1 MKRLSLIIAAVLM
14 VLALPTKAQK
24 AQSQEY
30 DYEFNPHW
38 FIQGQAGGQ
47 YTLGERNFK
56 DLTSLNFQ
64 LGGGYE
70 FNPYLAARLSVNA
83 YQSKAGMSKFVV
95 PGGGDYQWKWNY
107 IAPSIDGMLD
117 ITNLFGGFNPER
129 KLSFG
134 VLAGLGVN
142 IVFNKDEAVDQKAA
156 IVQAYAN
163 NGVAMNQE
171 YLKYAGETGPFLTLR
186 LGSYL
191 DFHLTENLALGL
203 ELQANATSDKYNSK
217 DGDNLNDWYFNG
229 LIGIKYCFGKTNEK
243 TPKEQMIPVSNAA
256 NYADCPEPAEKIVEK
271 LVDNPVEVTVPTL
284 YEEIYFDLNK
294 DKIAQSEKYKVR
306 HMIEFL
312 KDNPNA
318 TIEISGNADKA
329 TGTHQYNQA
338 ISQRRADNVAQ
349 ALKDAGIAESRITVI
364 ANGDTKN
371 IYEGADM
378 KLNRVCICIGK

>member
-1 MKRLSLIIAAVLM
+1 
-14 VLALPTKAQK
+14 
-24 AQSQEY
+24 
-30 DYEFNPHW
+30 
-38 FIQGQAGGQ
+38 
-47 YTLGERNFK
+47 
-56 DLTSLNFQ
+56 
-64 LGGGYE
+64 
-70 FNPYLAARLSVNA
+70 
-83 YQSKAGMSKFVV
+83 
-95 PGGGDYQWKWNY
+95 
-107 IAPSIDGMLD
+107 
-117 ITNLFGGFNPER
+117 
-129 KLSFG
+129 
-134 VLAGLGVN
+134 
-142 IVFNKDEAVDQKAA
+142 
-156 IVQAYAN
+156 
-163 NGVAMNQE
+163 
-171 YLKYAGETGPFLTLR
+171 
-186 LGSYL
+186 
-191 DFHLTENLALGL
+191 
-203 ELQANATSDKYNSK
+203 
-217 DGDNLNDWYFNG
+217 
-229 LIGIKYCFGKTNEK
+229 
-243 TPKEQMIPVSNAA
+243 MIPVSNAA